1 MIKRLTIFCVS
12 STGNLPVFAEEAQKA
27 GALLA
32 SKKIGV
38 VYGGAAIGLMG
49 AVADAALQQGGEVI
63 GIIPQFLK
71 TVEIAH
77 PALTQ
82 MIVVDT
88 MHQRKAKMNELSDG
102 AIALPGGFGTMEEL
116 FEMLT
121 WSQLGLHSKPIGLLN
136 TAGFYNPLL
145 QMIHSMTEYGFL
157 KPEHRN
163 ILLAD
168 EHLPSLLNKMQLYQP
183 PADSHRKQFE
193 NLKREDLI

>member
-1 MIKRLTIFCVS
+1 MKRLTIFCGS

-27 GALLA
+27 GAFLA

-38 VYGGAAIGLMG
+38 VYGGAGIGLMG
-49 AVADAALQQGGEVI
+49 AVANAALQHDGEVI
-63 GIIPQFLK
+63 GVIPEFLK

-77 PALTQ
+77 PSLTQ

-145 QMIHSMTEYGFL
+145 QMIDTMAGYGFL
-157 KPEHRN
+157 KSEHRN
-163 ILLAD
+163 LLLTD
-168 EHLPSLLNKMQLYQP
+168 EHLPALLEKMELYRP

>member
-1 MIKRLTIFCVS
+1 MKRLTIFCGS
-12 STGNLPVFAEEAQKA
+12 STGNLPLFAEEAQKA

-38 VYGGAAIGLMG
+38 VYGGAGIGLMG
-49 AVADAALQQGGEVI
+49 AVANAALQHGGEVI
-63 GIIPQFLK
+63 GVIPEFLK

-77 PALTQ
+77 ASLTQ
-82 MIVVDT
+82 MIVVNT

-145 QMIHSMTEYGFL
+145 QMIHSMTEHGFL
-157 KPEHRN
+157 KPEHHR
-163 ILLAD
+163 LLLSD
-168 EHLPSLLNKMQLYQP
+168 EQLPALLEKMENYQP
-183 PADSHRKQFE
+183 PADSHWKQFE
-193 NLKREDLI
+193 NMNREDLI

>member
-1 MIKRLTIFCVS
+1 MIKRLTIFCGSDVGLS
-12 STGNLPVFAEEAQKA
+12 PVFAQEARKT
-27 GALLA
+27 GEVLA
-32 SKKIGV
+32 EQNIGV
-38 VYGGAAIGLMG
+38 VYGGAGIGLMG
-49 AVADAALQQGGEVI
+49 TVANAALQHGGEVI
-63 GIIPQFLK
+63 GVIPAFLK

-77 PALTQ
+77 PSLTQ

-121 WSQLGLHSKPIGLLN
+121 WAQLGLHSKPVGLLN

-145 QMIHSMTEYGFL
+145 QMIQTMAVQGFL
-157 KPEHRN
+157 KPEHSN
-163 ILLAD
+163 LLMAD
-168 EHLPSLLNKMQLYQP
+168 EHLPSLLEKMQQYRP
-183 PADSHRKQFE
+183 PADSHWKQFE